1 MTLECLHLA
10 GASYSHHTQCL
21 IEDSPTNRAALVE
34 IMTLV
39 GTRYDMSDRT
49 AQWREEMV
57 RFSAPIRHDTN
68 DDIVSFVTTNRDTQA
83 AGIRLDG
90 YMSEGKLI
98 GEVGQVRWSK
108 KRSES
113 YIAIHE
119 SLVAEFRRRFG
130 DSVIFDEADHLLP

>member
-1 MTLECLHLA
+1 
-10 GASYSHHTQCL
+10 
-21 IEDSPTNRAALVE
+21 
-34 IMTLV
+34 MTLV